1 MFAQASKVVG
11 SVSTYWVDYGRQSNM
26 ALYPE
31 RNANIGGVGAH
42 EAVHYFLRMDHLK
55 EPV

>member
-1 MFAQASKVVG
+1 
-11 SVSTYWVDYGRQSNM
+11 M